1 MTYIYVLMNSHFTNN
16 FLMWSWLTPSF
27 FDRVLHFYCVLL
39 RYDSLYYQGGQ
50 TMHEACYLVH
60 SYCKSFV
67 NSGLN
72 HWHVGRWDRVHVP
85 HASDQKSN
93 QMHCMDFFASVRRL
107 ASLVS
112 CGVGIALFALTKLR
126 SRAQMHPKNQNFFM
140 EECKTQY
147 SYSNLVR
154 ALPPL

>member
-1 MTYIYVLMNSHFTNN
+1 MTYIHVLMNSHFSKN

-27 FDRVLHFYCVLL
+27 LIGCYTFIMYCCVMIPCTINEVHVT
-39 RYDSLYYQGGQ
+39 SQ

-85 HASDQKSN
+85 QASDQKSN

-140 EECKTQY
+140 E
-147 SYSNLVR
+147 
-154 ALPPL
+154 